1 MGNLKMSKNISLLD
15 VTKVNE
21 NRLPSIISTQFDK
34 LTELENNVQKA
45 VNMAVTAKE
54 KAEEAK
60 VSAGWFK
67 KKAAIKALQ
76 DAAEGSADAL
86 ITMAEA
92 QKLSFEYQTKLTE
105 ITKYL
110 FGLGVSNIAMNRS
123 VVRELELRLKGASE
137 DDISELAQQE
147 LKNVILQLKSQ
158 EDIMKKQEFLTG
170 KVKEQAG
177 QILEI
182 DRQIDNMEA
191 TDDAQDEKIEE
202 NAEKIFEN
210 ARNIIELEEKD
221 KEQDAQ
227 IAKNAQGL
235 DILEQQDEKHDRRL
249 DEGEQKDKE
258 QDALISENAQDIDE
272 LERQDA
278 EQDRRLDEGDKKDA
292 EQDAQISENAQDIDE
307 LERQDEEQDRLI
319 SKVIEKDK
327 EQDRIIEQIQDTDE
341 EQNEILAQQQE
352 KIDLLQNKIEN
363 LESMLSTKGNKT
375 LLIATTAASA
385 VALIISILQFFI

>member
-1 MGNLKMSKNISLLD
+1 MSKNISLLD

-21 NRLPSIISTQFDK
+21 NQLPSIISTQFDK